1 MKYHTR
7 MSSSQSGNP
16 LKGNIRK
23 LETRGKQMQVK
34 MSVRRYDP
42 ESTINIDH
50 FQEYQ
55 LEMDE
60 AATVLDSLIHIREEV
75 DGTLSLRCS
84 CRSAICGSCAVRI
97 NGEAGL
103 ACNTKV
109 VDVTPEDGSAII
121 VEPVGN
127 LPVIKDLI
135 VDFEPFWNK
144 VKAVEPWLQPAGEE
158 PETEYL
164 APNEDMLHLAGVVSC
179 ILCGACVSDCTVM
192 EVDSNFLGP
201 AALAK
206 SYRFVSD
213 PRDDTA
219 SERLANLNKYGGV
232 WDCTRCLKCVE
243 VCPKGV
249 APMDRIM
256 ALREQ
261 VMEAG
266 HTNTNGARH
275 ANAFMDSVKH
285 SGWLNELMLP
295 IKSFGIFNIKAMISL
310 IPTGIRAQLNGKR
323 PPLIHKKISG
333 VENVRRIFEK
343 VENKQ

>member
-1 MKYHTR
+1 
-7 MSSSQSGNP
+7 
-16 LKGNIRK
+16 
-23 LETRGKQMQVK
+23 MQVK
-34 MSVRRYDP
+34 LSVRRFDP
-42 ESTINIDH
+42 ESTGNVDH

-60 AATVLDSLIHIREEV
+60 SATVLDSLINIREEI

-109 VDVTPEDGSAII
+109 MDVTPDDGSSII
-121 VEPVGN
+121 VEPAGN

-135 VDFEPFWNK
+135 VDFEPFWTK
-144 VKAVEPWLQPAGEE
+144 VKTVEPWLQPDGKE
-158 PETEYL
+158 PDTEYL
-164 APNEDMLHLAGVVSC
+164 APDEDMLHLAGVVSC

-213 PRDDTA
+213 PRDDA
-219 SERLANLNKYGGV
+219 DSERLTKLNEYGGV

-256 ALREQ
+256 SLREK
-261 VMEAG
+261 VMESG

-275 ANAFMDSVKH
+275 ANAFVDSVKH

-295 IKSFGIFNIKAMISL
+295 IKSFGIFNIKAMIAL

-343 VENKQ
+343 VENKK